1 MTVQAQRLQAQL
13 AAVEKIVGSLSMIR
27 EEIAKKELP
36 AHSCA
41 FLGGS
46 ITDGFANDNSDVDIY
61 LLVDNEDE
69 AAQSAPGTMLK
80 DGRFWQFYFLSDSML
95 EDFRERIASAN
106 GVARFSED
114 ERVTL
119 HRIFTGVAIS
129 GEDRLNEVRQQL
141 DESRLQYLLSTIW
154 FDFSGG
160 MHNDCLGMKAGDTLG
175 YLQSVRIGY
184 DCVADSI
191 LNLWGDTVARQK
203 WRMRRLQRTF
213 GDGPFLEAYL
223 SVLCGPHD
231 RSSDGIDRYIGY
243 SMRLWQFMFAEAIL
257 GYLAGKDL
265 PSTMEGALRDINDG
279 AAALAEPVEASP
291 QYACRHPDYRLE
303 RYGEEGFVSAR
314 AHAEKRLSPLL
325 AAIWCAM
332 DGRRDPEAMVEFLRR
347 RVPKLAG
354 SVTVD
359 TINKAEGMLRSAGVL
374 A

>member
-13 AAVEKIVGSLSMIR
+13 AAVEEIVGPLSMIR
-27 EEIAKKELP
+27 EEIAKKDLP

-46 ITDGFANDNSDVDIY
+46 ITDGFANKNSDVDIY
-61 LLVDNEDE
+61 LLVDNDEE
-69 AAQSAPGTMLK
+69 AAQGEPGTMLK
-80 DGRFWQFYFLSDSML
+80 DGRFWQFYFLSKSML
-95 EDFRERIASAN
+95 DDFRRKIAN
-106 GVARFSED
+106 NTVASLVED

-119 HRIFTGVAIS
+119 HRILTGVAIS
-129 GEDRLNEVRQQL
+129 GEDRLITVRQEL
-141 DESRLQYLLSTIW
+141 DETRLHYLLSATS

-160 MHNDCLGMKAGDTLG
+160 MHNDCLGMKAADTLG

-184 DCVADSI
+184 DCIADSI

-203 WRMRRLQRTF
+203 WRLRRLQRTF

-231 RSSDGIDRYIGY
+231 RSPDGMGRYIDY

-257 GYLAGKDL
+257 GYLAGRDL
-265 PSTMEGALRDINDG
+265 PSTMEGARRDINDG
-279 AAALAEPVEASP
+279 AAALAESLASP
-291 QYACRHPDYRLE
+291 SRHPCRHPDYRLE
-303 RYGEEGFVSAR
+303 RYGEDGFVSAR
-314 AHAEKRLSPLL
+314 AQAEKKLSPLL

-332 DGRRDPEAMVEFLRR
+332 DGRRDPEAVVEFLRR

-354 SVTVD
+354 SLTVE
-359 TINKAEGMLRSAGVL
+359 TVNKAEGMLRAAGVL